1 MSVCRF
7 FAVALAVQALA
18 ASGAVVPEIAVPA
31 MPAPQIDGVIGEAEW
46 RGADEM
52 RGFLNYK
59 GKVAFPAAARFLVG
73 RDGER
78 LYFAAETACGPEGIR
93 RRVMPRK
100 GNAPAFVDDS
110 FEFVF
115 CEDVDAELPVF
126 RHMIV
131 NANGAAT
138 CDRRK
143 GAKTEMWTVHG
154 KFAVASAV
162 TNGAWRFEFSVPLA
176 EVGFEGGRTFGFRAC
191 RNWQGVGDSQYAVQ
205 TTWTTEDQGFF
216 GVEGAPRVRFDAAAP
231 VVKLLKMGGGP
242 SESSYPVSLSVF
254 NPGTA
259 PRRISVRVKGA
270 PVNSQ
275 PLALEEDFTLEPGKT
290 RTVSG
295 SGPVLNDESVDLS
308 VDVTSDGSVA
318 YRRRHSF
325 VPNAAPVE
333 FRLAGAKE
341 SGIALRFAYF
351 PSFNRCRLAVDASTV
366 KGLAGRKPVFSIVD
380 SRGRA
385 LFSKELDVG
394 KDGTFDDVVDIPDL
408 KAATLSSGDGGYV
421 ARVEVPGIA
430 DSRKELAFRRDVFE
444 WEGNKIGLSDT
455 VPPPFTPVKR
465 DGNRVSVVLRD
476 HDIGEFGLWNQV
488 VAAGKPLLARP
499 MRIVMKDGARLPAGI
514 DAKSLW
520 DVDGMMDWTL
530 VLPAGKCGPLS
541 LEIPVR
547 AERAPLYHSVADGLR
562 FNPAG
567 RIPAGTGRVWDSSI
581 PNRVALLG
589 TYLPYIW
596 IGGPLRGIA
605 VFGDNDR
612 GWVLADGDKA
622 PPCQEIVREA
632 DGTVVLRL
640 NIVQKEVDLKE
651 PRTVRI
657 AFQATPVKPMLENW
671 RSRSRGDLMAGAY
684 IWGAS
689 QSGPWPWDETD
700 TFFRKMGEAR
710 RTGKADM
717 AFADKFADDYP
728 YMWPKGSPRYE
739 EKHKMLLTHY
749 RSGLV
754 RSVWSFKDPKKF
766 IFYTNARGI
775 EFGVKSGQTFADEWC
790 RQQWTA
796 RPFNR
801 ESGHA
806 YDLDPVKSYA
816 DCAVTWYKAMVE
828 TGAAD
833 GIYWDDV
840 FPSGNFNLGVTDAY
854 RAPGGEIQPTC
865 GIFSMRSLVRRC
877 AVMMAEIGKDPR
889 DNWVHMT
896 NTAMAPVSAFA
907 GVHYDWE
914 DTAGDLTIQER
925 YSRDYVLA
933 TAIGRQMGCRVG
945 VMGYFATKDP
955 KSEKLRMLERT
966 GTGACLANELEWP
979 RVKTWRDVHGR
990 LCEWGYRKPDTKVW
1004 NDFDEDVPFPVETKG
1019 PECAALAMSRG
1030 GEALVVVSDWSSGG
1044 EYSVRPDCA
1053 ALGIRPGFEAY
1064 DFETGKPLAV
1074 EGGAVRLPIGKYD
1087 FAILRLK

>member
-7 FAVALAVQALA
+7 FAVALAVQAFA

-59 GKVAFPAAARFLVG
+59 GKVVFPAEARFLVG

-93 RRVMPRK
+93 RRVLPRK
-100 GNAPAFVDDS
+100 GDAPAFLDDS

-115 CEDVDAELPVF
+115 CEDVDAETPVF

-131 NANGAAT
+131 NANGAAS
-138 CDRRK
+138 CDLRA
-143 GAKTEMWTVHG
+143 GAKIESWRPQG
-154 KFAVASAV
+154 KFASASE
-162 TNGAWRFEFSVPLA
+162 TTDGFWRFEFSVPL
-176 EVGFEGGRTFGFRAC
+176 EEIGFAPGRTHGFRVC
-191 RNWQGVGDSQYAVQ
+191 RNWQNVGDSQYAVQ

-216 GVEGAPRVRFDAAAP
+216 GTVGAPRVRFDDGAP
-231 VVKLLKMGGGP
+231 VVKVLKMGGGA
-242 SESSYPVSLSVF
+242 SSRSYPFAVSVF
-254 NPGTA
+254 NPGRE
-259 PRRISVRVKGA
+259 PRRIAVRAKGA

-275 PLALEEDFTLEPGKT
+275 PLAVEEEFALEPGKT
-290 RTVSG
+290 RVVSRE
-295 SGPVLNDESVDLS
+295 GPVLDDECVDLS
-308 VDVTSDGSVA
+308 LVVESDGKAVFT
-318 YRRRHSF
+318 RRMSF
-325 VPNAAPVE
+325 RPNAAPVE
-333 FRLAGAKE
+333 FRSQDSKDARM
-341 SGIALRFAYF
+341 SFHFAYF
-351 PSFNRCRLAVDASTV
+351 PSFNRCRVAVDVSAL
-366 KGLAGRKPVFSIVD
+366 KGRGDKKPVFSVLD
-380 SRGRA
+380 AKGKS
-385 LFSKELDVG
+385 LFAKTLDVG
-394 KDGTFDDVVDIPDL
+394 KDGAFDDVVDIPDL

-421 ARVEVPGIA
+421 ARVEVQGVA
-430 DSRKELAFRRDVFE
+430 DAKREIAFRRDVFE
-444 WEGNKIGLSDT
+444 WEGNRIGLSGT
-455 VPPPFTPVKR
+455 VPPPFVPVTTN
-465 DGNRVSVVLRD
+465 GNRVSVVLRD
-476 HDIGEFGLWNQV
+476 HDIGEFGLWRQV

-499 MRIVMKDGARLPAGI
+499 MRIVAKGGGSLPRGLSART
-514 DAKSLW
+514 SW
-520 DVDGMMDWTL
+520 DVDGMMEWTL
-530 VLPAGKCGPLS
+530 SLPAGKCGPLS

-547 AERAPLYHSVADGLR
+547 GERATLYHSVADGLR
-562 FNPAG
+562 INPAG
-567 RIPAGTGRVWDSSI
+567 RIPSGTGRVWDSSQ
-581 PNRVALLG
+581 PSRVALLG

-612 GWVLADGDKA
+612 GWVLSDADDA
-622 PPCQEIVREA
+622 PPCQELVREA

-640 NIVQKEVDLKE
+640 NIVQKDVDLAA
-651 PRTVRI
+651 PRTVRM

-689 QSGPWPWDETD
+689 HSGPWPWDETD

-717 AFADKFADDYP
+717 AYADKFADDYP
-728 YMWPKGSPRYE
+728 YMWPKGSPMYE
-739 EKHKMLLTHY
+739 EKHKILLTHY
-749 RSGLV
+749 RSGLT
-754 RSVWSFKDPKKF
+754 RSAWSFKDPKKF

-914 DTAGDLTIQER
+914 DTAGDTAIQER
-925 YSRDYVLA
+925 YSRGYVLA

-955 KSEKLRMLERT
+955 ASEKLRRLERT

-979 RVKTWRDVHGR
+979 RVKIWRDVHGR

-1053 ALGIRPGFEAY
+1053 ALGIRSGFEAY